1 MNRRNLILDA
11 WALLALLQ
19 REEPAASKVKSLVQQ
34 AQEERN
40 LDLFVSVINL
50 GEVYYHVGRKEGAIV
65 AQETLEEL
73 RNLGFTILSATDR
86 RVFQA
91 AELKHQYAIS
101 YADAFAV
108 AAADEQKGILVTGD
122 PELIQL
128 DGVIQVDALT
138 RKTDEAG

>member
-1 MNRRNLILDA
+1 M
-11 WALLALLQ
+11 
-19 REEPAASKVKSLVQQ
+19 
-34 AQEERN
+34 
-40 LDLFVSVINL
+40 
-50 GEVYYHVGRKEGAIV
+50 

-91 AELKHQYAIS
+91 ADLKRQYAIS

-108 AAADEQKGILVTGD
+108 AAAAEQEGILVTGD

-128 DGVIQVDALT
+128 EGIIQVDALS
-138 RKTDEAG
+138 RKTDDPG

>member
-1 MNRRNLILDA
+1 MNRQNLILDA

-19 REEPAASKVKSLVQQ
+19 REEPAASKVKSLVQE
-34 AQEERN
+34 AQEKRN

-50 GEVYYHVGRKEGAIV
+50 GEVYYRVGRKAGALV

-91 AELKHQYAIS
+91 ADLKRQYAIS

-108 AAADEQKGILVTGD
+108 AAAAEQEGILVTGD

-128 DGVIQVDALT
+128 EGIIQVDALS
-138 RKTDEAG
+138 RKTDDPG

>member
-50 GEVYYHVGRKEGAIV
+50 GEVYYRVGRKEGAIV

-73 RNLGFTILSATDR
+73 RNLGFTILSATER

-91 AELKHQYAIS
+91 ADLKRQYAIS

-128 DGVIQVDALT
+128 DGVIQVDALS